1 MDITMQKKA
10 EEALLK
16 ARIEWERT
24 FDALPDLIA
33 IIDQKHRILRVNKSM
48 AERLRLKPE
57 QCFGLQC
64 FVCVHETDEA
74 PSFCPHVKT
83 LKDGRKHIVQ
93 IHDDRLGGDFVVST
107 SPLTDENGKIFATI
121 HIARE
126 IDDETV

>member
-48 AERLRLKPE
+48 AERLRLKPNSVLDYNALYAFTK
-57 QCFGLQC
+57 QTRLLH
-64 FVCVHETDEA
+64 FVHT
-74 PSFCPHVKT
+74 
-83 LKDGRKHIVQ
+83 
-93 IHDDRLGGDFVVST
+93 
-107 SPLTDENGKIFATI
+107 
-121 HIARE
+121 
-126 IDDETV
+126 